1 MEMEQDQSPI
11 FYNLIDEDGKEM
23 EFELLDTLQ
32 EENQTYY
39 AMIPHFENSDES
51 LEYDGDVIILK
62 CVEVDGEEMLASI
75 DNDEEYNRIGNIM
88 LERINEMFSFE
99 DEEEDDEIATY
110 S

>member
-11 FYNLIDEDGKEM
+11 FYTLIDEDGKEM

-39 AMIPHFENSDES
+39 AMIPHFDNPDES
-51 LEYDGDVIILK
+51 LEHDGDVIILK
-62 CVEVDGEEMLASI
+62 SVEVDGEEMLASI
-75 DNDEEYNRIGNIM
+75 DNDEEYNRIGSIM

-99 DEEEDDEIATY
+99 DDEEDEIVTY